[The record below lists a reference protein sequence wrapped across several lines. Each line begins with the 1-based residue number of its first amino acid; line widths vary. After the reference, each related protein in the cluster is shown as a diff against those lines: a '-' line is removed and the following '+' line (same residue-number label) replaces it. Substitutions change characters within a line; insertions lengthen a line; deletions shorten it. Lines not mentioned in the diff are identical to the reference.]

1 MSDWCIVAVDDEEE
15 LLLNMKDYF
24 SDYNLEIFSD
34 PQKAVLYLKDN
45 PCSIIISDY
54 KMPKITG
61 LELLKEIKKSN
72 SYSYAIL
79 YTAFS
84 EKSMLEEMINTGLI
98 NKVLEKPLMFRE
110 LKKVIDEAIQDCKEM
125 EERQEEYKAIKNG
138 YESHKLEFNE
148 SVSNIIGINKGL
160 KDIYEKLLSIAK
172 HPINILLTGETGT
185 GKELIAK
192 AIHSLSPRKEYP
204 FIKINTTA
212 IPDTLFESEL
222 FGYKKGA
229 FSNAVSDK
237 AGKIELANKGTLFLD
252 EIGDM
257 NINLQAKL
265 LRVLQE
271 KELER
276 LGSNT
281 TIKVDFRLIAA
292 TNKNLLEAI
301 KKGEFREDLYYRIND
316 FSINLPPLRN
326 RIDDMEELVNFFV
339 SKFSKDLGFSGI
351 TISKDAIFTLKQ
363 YSWPG
368 NIRELENAIKRVVI
382 TSFERKKIE
391 PTSFNFLFPT
401 LSEKSVTLDD
411 ALEILKENV
420 IKHNIDLETIEQLVV
435 KKILKFFDDSVSDA
449 VEKTG
454 ISKNKFYKVKE

>member
-1 MSDWCIVAVDDEEE
+1 
-15 LLLNMKDYF
+15 
-24 SDYNLEIFSD
+24 
-34 PQKAVLYLKDN
+34 
-45 PCSIIISDY
+45 
-54 KMPKITG
+54 
-61 LELLKEIKKSN
+61 
-72 SYSYAIL
+72 
-79 YTAFS
+79 
-84 EKSMLEEMINTGLI
+84 
-98 NKVLEKPLMFRE
+98 MFRE
-110 LKKVIDEAIQDCKEM
+110 LKGLLVRLSKIVRRWRSDK
-125 EERQEEYKAIKNG
+125 RSTKHKNG